1 MIIFYAIGERDRAK
15 ELVKIITK
23 TRWKTVSKHA
33 IKIASSSISASIVL
47 FKPTKAGLAVALWL
61 KQKAEELGMMA
72 IVGWVKQIDTIPPDV
87 EEAIKTDLNK
97 LLMKQLDVP
106 WSPEVETKNI

>member
-1 MIIFYAIGERDRAK
+1 MIIFYAIGERERAK
-15 ELVKIITK
+15 ELVRIITK

-33 IKIASSSISASIVL
+33 IKISSSSIGASVIL

-61 KQKAEELGMMA
+61 KKRAEELGMMA
-72 IVGWVKQIDTIPPDV
+72 MVGWFTQITSIPPDV

-97 LLMKQLDVP
+97 LLMKELEVP
-106 WSPEVETKNI
+106 WSPEVSHS